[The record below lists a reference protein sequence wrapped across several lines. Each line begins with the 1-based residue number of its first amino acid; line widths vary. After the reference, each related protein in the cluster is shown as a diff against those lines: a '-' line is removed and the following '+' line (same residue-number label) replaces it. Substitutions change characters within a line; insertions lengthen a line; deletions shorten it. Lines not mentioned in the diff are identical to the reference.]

1 MTVAKK
7 GDGDDN
13 DECGNNKKAV
23 RGLKQAPVHPHTTLT
38 FSYIYDMFQC
48 VLCVHSG
55 KCSCLGAKKCW
66 ERRNIVSSRGI

>member
-1 MTVAKK
+1 MMMMTDKDDNVTVTKK

-38 FSYIYDMFQC
+38 FSYTYI
-48 VLCVHSG
+48 
-55 KCSCLGAKKCW
+55 
-66 ERRNIVSSRGI
+66 